1 MCFNKLQIPEG
12 LQVHKVTLDESES
25 CTLLHEHLQMLISLH
40 SGGLS
45 HLEMVFSPSLFPPTQ
60 QWLRERSQALFEPPY
75 LCIQVHLCFWFVN
88 SFLTRSFPVLN
99 PFSNMWHAG
108 RKMGNFLW
116 YMQMTCSLNTSQWLR
131 IPQSKALTATF
142 TSAKYECQFWTLSS
156 TLLGEIHILTI
167 QI

>member
-1 MCFNKLQIPEG
+1 
-12 LQVHKVTLDESES
+12 
-25 CTLLHEHLQMLISLH
+25 MLISLH

-45 HLEMVFSPSLFPPTQ
+45 HLEMVFSPSSFPPTQ

-88 SFLTRSFPVLN
+88 SFLTRSFPVVN

-156 TLLGEIHILTI
+156 TVRWDTYSNNTDLSLPCTWKCFPAQVCKSKLFHSRKGKLMS
-167 QI
+167 QGY